1 MRLGEIDVVP
11 GLPFGG
17 QPLGFDV
24 AGQVQ
29 GVPGIAELDGD
40 ADAVTARARS
50 ELGKTDQPSGGDVAH
65 MWHETGRTTD
75 TASHPA
81 GSYGSDQDIQERPDR
96 DSNAGPTA

>member
-17 QPLGFDV
+17 QLLGFDV

-75 TASHPA
+75 TASHP
-81 GSYGSDQDIQERPDR
+81 GRFLR
-96 DSNAGPTA
+96 L